1 MSWWA
6 FGISMAMTAI
16 STDITVRSSRAAAKA
31 TAKAAV
37 LNANEKRIQ
46 ARQAMEVAAEN
57 ARRKQT
63 ENRRHLA
70 AVRAATAANG
80 FQMEGTPL
88 AVFGDTALQLEQQ
101 ILDISFDAENRRRAL
116 LAGAEIDVWDG
127 ANKASALR
135 SQATASAVQGVASAA
150 GSYVSASGSIGSSSY
165 LGGSPSSARRTDG
178 SPKGFSN

>member
-1 MSWWA
+1 
-6 FGISMAMTAI
+6 MAMTAI
-16 STDITVRSSRAAAKA
+16 STDITVRSTRAAAKA
-31 TAKAAV
+31 TEKAAV

-46 ARQAMEVAAEN
+46 AQQAMEVAAEN

-63 ENRRHLA
+63 ENRRQLA

-116 LAGAEIDVWDG
+116 LAGAEMDVWEG
-127 ANKASALR
+127 ASKASALR
-135 SQATASAVQGVASAA
+135 SEATASAISGMASAA
-150 GSYVSASGSIGSSSY
+150 GSYVSASGSIGSSPY
-165 LGGSPSSARRTDG
+165 LGGSTEAAKRPSSEPG
-178 SPKGFSN
+178 

>member
-31 TAKAAV
+31 TEKAAF

-46 ARQAMEVAAEN
+46 AQQAMDVAAEN

-63 ENRRHLA
+63 ENRRQLA

-88 AVFGDTALQLEQQ
+88 AVLGDTALQLEQE
-101 ILDISFDAENRRRAL
+101 ILDISYDAETRRRAL
-116 LAGAEIDVWDG
+116 LAGAEMDIWEG

-135 SQATASAVQGVASAA
+135 TEATASAVQGMASAA
-150 GSYVSASGSIGSSSY
+150 GSYVNASGMGASSSPY
-165 LGGSPSSARRTDG
+165 LAADGAKRPDG
-178 SPKGFSN
+178 SPKGF